1 MFVTDDEAERLALE
15 TVQQLAE
22 IEPNFDELGDAE
34 DLSNLQTKKT
44 DENIQTTKNNL
55 QLESKIVVEKPENK
69 ANINEP
75 LSASNDDKINKEN
88 IPKFYSIFDKNGIK
102 RQKSTETRTQ
112 SPKIFKKSK
121 AITTQVSTAYYTFI
135 INQF

>member
-44 DENIQTTKNNL
+44 DENIQTTIYGA
-55 QLESKIVVEKPENK
+55 S
-69 ANINEP
+69 IN
-75 LSASNDDKINKEN
+75 
-88 IPKFYSIFDKNGIK
+88 FY
-102 RQKSTETRTQ
+102 Q
-112 SPKIFKKSK
+112 
-121 AITTQVSTAYYTFI
+121 
-135 INQF
+135 NQPTLRHQI